1 MRGIPP
7 EGATA
12 MNFSRRTLFKLA
24 GAAGAAGVAAAGK
37 ISSASVLPV
46 SRDARGV
53 LVDTTLCVGCRA
65 CEAACA
71 EANALA
77 GPEKPGD
84 DTVFA
89 TRRTTGPAALTVVNR
104 AGVKSPGGDERF
116 AKMQCMHCVAPA
128 CASGCVVKA
137 LEKTPA
143 GPVVY
148 HADRCLGCRYCM
160 IACPFGVPKY
170 TFSSATPLV
179 KKCTFCAQRQARG
192 LPPAC
197 TEVCPSGA
205 LTFGKR
211 ADLIEEAKTRIYRN
225 PEKYVHKI
233 YGEDEAGGTS
243 WLYISDVPFESL
255 GLPQNIEKK
264 AYPEMADG
272 ALSAVPF
279 VITLWPPLLMGLYSF
294 SKRRDEVA
302 AQEGTREEEGHD

>member
-1 MRGIPP
+1 MKI
-7 EGATA
+7 
-12 MNFSRRTLFKLA
+12 NRRTLFKLA
-24 GAAGAAGVAAAGK
+24 GAAGAAGAAAAAGGT
-37 ISSASVLPV
+37 SSASVQPAA
-46 SRDARGV
+46 RDARGV

-71 EANALA
+71 EVNALA

-84 DTVFA
+84 DTIFA
-89 TRRTTGPAALTVVNR
+89 ARRTTGPDAFTVVNR
-104 AGVKSPGGDERF
+104 AVAKGPDGAERF
-116 AKMQCMHCVAPA
+116 AKTQCMHCVAPA

-137 LEKTPA
+137 LEKTPT

-179 KKCTFCAQRQARG
+179 KKCTFCAGRQARG

-197 TEVCPSGA
+197 TDVCPSGA

-211 ADLIEEAKTRIYRN
+211 ADLLEEAKTRIYRN
-225 PEKYVHKI
+225 PGKYVHKI

-243 WLYISDVPFESL
+243 WLYISDVPFEVL
-255 GLPQNIEKK
+255 GLPQNIQEKS
-264 AYPEMADG
+264 YPEMADG

-279 VITLWPPLLMGLYSF
+279 VITLWPPLLMGLYTF
-294 SKRRDEVA
+294 SKRRDDVA
-302 AQEGTREEEGHD
+302 AQERASQEEEGHE